1 MSTTR
6 YNRLSSLTLL
16 LFGTVFGMGFMLN
29 CGGGGGVL
37 PVNASGGV
45 FAGKLH
51 VDDDRSGPHTLAYR
65 PELGPLGG
73 INEIRSIVF
82 TPQGP
87 NDVILAV
94 MAEGLFSNHE
104 SGVSLHVELY
114 VDNVGTP
121 IAAHELK
128 LGNGDDVPYLI
139 SLPFH
144 GGSAGVGGSL
154 PSSSIG
160 IRAFAVVQSDYGGA
174 VPTVIQR
181 LDFKI
186 VCLEDLE
193 VSSPTTHSAQNPLD
207 IDADGDGWTPRGL
220 DCDDADPLTSP
231 LAGELADGKDN
242 NCNGLIDEG
251 IQYYW
256 WWLDAD
262 EDGFGQRS
270 DPISAASQPTGY
282 VGNNFDCDDG
292 DPTVNPDAT
301 EIADG
306 KDNDCDGQI
315 DETNVTQIWYLDL
328 DQDGYGDPAGIP
340 PGNNSQEL
348 AENNFDCNDGDDTIY
363 PGAPEVADGK
373 DNDCDGAIDEG

>member
-6 YNRLSSLTLL
+6 YSRLSSLSLL
-16 LFGTVFGMGFMLN
+16 LFGTVFGMSFMLN

-37 PVNASGGV
+37 PVNAGGGV

-51 VDDDRSGPHTLAYR
+51 VDPDASGPHTLVLDPA
-65 PELGPLGG
+65 LGPLGG

-94 MAEGLFSNHE
+94 MAGGLFSNHE
-104 SGVSLHVELY
+104 PGVSLHVELY

-128 LGNGDDVPYLI
+128 LGSGDDVPYLI

-160 IRAFAVVQSDYGGA
+160 IRAFAVVQSSYGGA
-174 VPTVIQR
+174 APTVIQH

-186 VCLEDLE
+186 VCLEDLT
-193 VSSPTTHSAQNPLD
+193 VSNPTSQSAPNPLD
-207 IDADGDGWTPRGL
+207 ADADGDGWTLRGT
-220 DCDDADPLTSP
+220 DCDDDDPLTNP
-231 LAGELADGKDN
+231 LTTELPDGKDN

-251 IQYYW
+251 ITYYW

-262 EDGFGQRS
+262 GDGFGQRS
-270 DPISAASQPTGY
+270 DPISAASQSEGY
-282 VGNNFDCDDG
+282 VRNNFDCDDG
-292 DPTVNPDAT
+292 DPAVNPDAT

-306 KDNDCDGQI
+306 KDNDCDGQV
-315 DETNVTQIWYLDL
+315 DETADTQIWYMDL
-328 DQDGYGDPAGIP
+328 DEDGYGGSSSFP
-340 PGNNSQEL
+340 PGYNGVPVQNGL
-348 AENNFDCNDGDDTIY
+348 DCNDDDSTIY

-373 DNDCDGAIDEG
+373 DNDCDGAVDEG